1 MQGDNLGSVK
11 RLAIAAVLAAL
22 SAMPAAAQAKDP
34 GRWVLTGESSLPIT
48 YFQGLTSDPS
58 GKHVYFDGVF
68 QGLWRTTPL
77 LAQTA
82 GNGSEI
88 PPGVQATEGY
98 NHMGDP
104 SYDRAEGGRI
114 LLPMECFAPGAPDTN
129 PCKTG
134 AFGVADPG
142 TLAWRYYVKLSP
154 AEIPKA
160 MWDEV
165 SPDGSRVWTSSGN
178 DLLAYSAADVS
189 PANAGP
195 GAAPIHAVA
204 RLARAVPPTGVTGAV
219 FRKGSLLI
227 PGADGSRFQT
237 WAVNPTT
244 GKRRLEIEAKICG
257 ESEGID
263 TVHMLGGELHWL
275 ISPVASGCKATYGPS
290 TALLHFVPRP
300 GTRALKVAVKRLRD
314 GARRVRVRVRVTRHG
329 KPVKGARVTFAGSRT
344 QRTNRH
350 GYAVAAAPLVR
361 PGRFKVLARAG
372 KTYGLSRFVN
382 VKTAS
387 ASSAGG
393 GRDAALALRYGG
405 G

>member
-1 MQGDNLGSVK
+1 VRT
-11 RLAIAAVLAAL
+11 RLALVAVLALLAL
-22 SAMPAAAQAKDP
+22 PGPAQAKDP
-34 GRWVLTGESSLPIT
+34 ARWVLTGVSSLPIT

-58 GKHVYFDGVF
+58 GRNVWFDGPF
-68 QGLWRTTPL
+68 QGLWRTTAL
-77 LAQTA
+77 LHQVA
-82 GNGSEI
+82 GNPSEI
-88 PPGVQATEGY
+88 PASVTGTEGY

-104 SYDRAEGGRI
+104 THDRAEGGRL
-114 LLPMECFAPGAPDTN
+114 LLPMESFTPGAPDTN
-129 PCKTG
+129 PSKTG
-134 AFGVADPG
+134 SLGVADPG

-160 MWDEV
+160 MWAEV

-178 DLLAYSAADVS
+178 DLLAYSTANVN

-195 GAAPIHAVA
+195 GAAPIHAVR
-204 RLARAVPPTGVTGAV
+204 RLVGAVPPSGVTGAV
-219 FRKGSLLI
+219 FRKGKLLI
-227 PGADGSRFQT
+227 PGGDGKNLQT
-237 WAVNPTT
+237 WSVDPVT
-244 GKRRLEIEAKICG
+244 GKRRLEIEAHVCG

-263 TVHMLGGELHWL
+263 TVHTLGGQLQWL
-275 ISPVASGCKATYGPS
+275 VSPVVSGCKATYGPS

-300 GTRALKVAVKRLRD
+300 GSRGLKVSVKRLRD

-329 KPVKGARVTFAGSRT
+329 KPVKGARVSFAGSRT
-344 QRTNRH
+344 ERTNRH

-372 KTYGLSRFVN
+372 KRYGLSRFVVVN
-382 VKTAS
+382 KAS
-387 ASSAGG
+387 ASAAGG

>member
-1 MQGDNLGSVK
+1 MK
-11 RLAIAAVLAAL
+11 RLAIALFLVCAL
-22 SAMPAAAQAKDP
+22 FWLPAAAQAKDP
-34 GRWVLTGESSLPIT
+34 GRWVLTGASSLPIT

-58 GKHVYFDGVF
+58 GQHVYIDGVF

-82 GNGSEI
+82 GQPNEI
-88 PPGVQATEGY
+88 PPGVFATEGY
-98 NHMGDP
+98 NHLGDP

-114 LLPMECFAPGAPDTN
+114 LLALECFTPGAADPN

-134 AFGVADPG
+134 ALGVADPD

-165 SPDGSRVWTSSGN
+165 SPDGSRVWTSSGD

-189 PANAGP
+189 LANAGP

-204 RLARAVPPTGVTGAV
+204 RLAGAVPPTGVTGAV
-219 FRKGSLLI
+219 FRHGKLLI
-227 PGADGSRFQT
+227 PGADGGRFQT
-237 WAVNPTT
+237 WSVDPTT

-257 ESEGID
+257 ESEGMD

-329 KPVKGARVTFAGSRT
+329 KPVTGARVTFAGSRT
-344 QRTNRH
+344 RSTNRR
-350 GYAVAAAPLVR
+350 GYLVAAAPLVR
-361 PGRFKVLARAG
+361 PGRFKALARAG
-372 KTYGLSRFVN
+372 KTYGLSRFLN

-393 GRDAALALRYGG
+393 GRDAALALRFGG

>member
-1 MQGDNLGSVK
+1 VRA
-11 RLAIAAVLAAL
+11 RLAIATLACLLLAG
-22 SAMPAAAQAKDP
+22 PAAHAKDP
-34 GRWVLTGESSLPIT
+34 GRWVLTGASSLPIT

-58 GKHVYFDGVF
+58 EQNVYFDGVF
-68 QGLWRTTPL
+68 EGLYRTTPL

-82 GNGSEI
+82 GNNSEI
-88 PPGVQATEGY
+88 PPGVKAVEGY

-104 SYDRAEGGRI
+104 TYDRAEGGRV
-114 LLPMECFAPGAPDTN
+114 LLPLECFAPGAPDTN

-134 AFGVADPG
+134 SFGVADPD

-160 MWDEV
+160 MWAET

-189 PANAGP
+189 LANAGP
-195 GAAPIHAVA
+195 GAAPIHSVA
-204 RLARAVPPTGVTGAV
+204 RLAGAVPPSGVTGAV
-219 FRKGSLLI
+219 FRTGKLLI
-227 PGADGSRFQT
+227 PGGDGNRLQT
-237 WAVNPTT
+237 WSVDPVT
-244 GKRRLEIEAKICG
+244 GKRRLEIDARICG
-257 ESEGID
+257 ESEGVD
-263 TVHMLGGELHWL
+263 TIRTLGGELHWL
-275 ISPVASGCKATYGPS
+275 VSPVVSGCKATFGPS

-300 GTRALKVAVKRLRD
+300 GRRGLKVSVKRLRD

-329 KPVKGARVTFAGSRT
+329 KPVKDARVTFAGSRT
-344 QRTNRH
+344 RRTNRR

-372 KTYGLSRFVN
+372 KSYGLSRFVE

-387 ASSAGG
+387 ATSTGG